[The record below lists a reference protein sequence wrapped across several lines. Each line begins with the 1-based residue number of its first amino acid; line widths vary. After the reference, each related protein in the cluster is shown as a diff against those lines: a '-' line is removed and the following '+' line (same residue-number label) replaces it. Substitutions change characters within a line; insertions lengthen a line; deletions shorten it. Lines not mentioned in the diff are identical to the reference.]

1 MSKKN
6 SHSKQKGKGTKRPVT
21 LIAGVF
27 FIVGLAVLGGYYFE
41 QNTEITDVDFKG
53 HHFTSTEE
61 LQAAIADMTP
71 VGMLADSVD
80 FRALMNSVSSLPYV
94 EDINITMGFRGK
106 LQFNV
111 TERKPLALL
120 VDGSRRSYVSEGGIK
135 LPIIPEKTE
144 DVPLV
149 YGFPAE
155 PLTDTLKTDAFR
167 QVEEFLTAAR
177 ENRFGW
183 ITISEVAWNEREG
196 VVALTAEN
204 GVKLLFGHS
213 DFETRLK
220 HWQAFYGE
228 VISTK
233 GIEAFR
239 QIDLRFRNQVVTK
252 E

>member
-1 MSKKN
+1 MSKNKSHSKKKN
-6 SHSKQKGKGTKRPVT
+6 SGPKRPVT
-21 LIAGVF
+21 LIAGIF

-41 QNTEITDVDFKG
+41 QNTRITDVDFSG
-53 HHFTSTEE
+53 YHFTSSDDLEAT
-61 LQAAIADMTP
+61 IAEITP
-71 VGMLADSVD
+71 VGMLADSLD
-80 FRALMNSVSSLPYV
+80 YGALIHSVRTLPYV
-94 EDINITMGFRGK
+94 EDLNITMGFRGK
-106 LQFNV
+106 LQFNI

-120 VDGSRRSYVSEGGIK
+120 IDGSRRSYVAEGGIR

-155 PLTDTLKTDAFR
+155 PLSDTLKTEAFR
-167 QVEEFLTAAR
+167 QVEDFLIAAR

-233 GIEAFR
+233 GIGAFR

>member
-1 MSKKN
+1 LSKKK
-6 SHSKQKGKGTKRPVT
+6 SHSKQKTKETKRPLT

-27 FIVGLAVLGGYYFE
+27 FIVGLAILGGFYFE
-41 QNTEITDVDFKG
+41 QNTQITDVNFTG

-61 LQAAIADMTP
+61 LKAKIAEITP

-80 FRALMNSVSSLPYV
+80 FGMLMNSVNSLPYV
-94 EDINITMGFRGK
+94 EKVNVTMGYRGK
-106 LQFNV
+106 LQFNI

-120 VDGSRRSYVSEGGIK
+120 MDGSKRSYVSEGGIK

-149 YGFPAE
+149 YGFDAE
-155 PLTDTLKTDAFR
+155 PISDTLKTDAFR
-167 QVEEFLTAAR
+167 QVEDFLTAAR

>member
-1 MSKKN
+1 LSKKK
-6 SHSKQKGKGTKRPVT
+6 SHSKQKTKETKRPLT

-27 FIVGLAVLGGYYFE
+27 FIVGLAILGGFYFE
-41 QNTEITDVDFKG
+41 QNTQITDVNFTG

-61 LQAAIADMTP
+61 LEAKIAEITP

-80 FRALMNSVSSLPYV
+80 FGMLMNSVNSLPYV
-94 EDINITMGFRGK
+94 EKVNVTMGYRGK
-106 LQFNV
+106 LQFNI

-120 VDGSRRSYVSEGGIK
+120 MDGSKRSYVSEGGIK

-149 YGFPAE
+149 YGFDAE
-155 PLTDTLKTDAFR
+155 PISDTLKTDAFR
-167 QVEEFLTAAR
+167 QVEDFLTAAR

>member
-1 MSKKN
+1 MSKKK
-6 SHSKQKGKGTKRPVT
+6 SHSKKKSSGSKRPVT
-21 LIAGVF
+21 LIAGIF

-41 QNTEITDVDFKG
+41 QNTRITDVDFAGYK
-53 HHFTSTEE
+53 FTSSEE
-61 LQAAIADMTP
+61 LQAAIAEATP

-80 FRALMNSVSSLPYV
+80 FGSLMQSIHSLPYV
-94 EDINITMGFRGK
+94 EDVNVTMGYRGK

-120 VDGSRRSYVSEGGIK
+120 MDGSRRVYVAKGGIK

-155 PLTDTLKTDAFR
+155 PLSDTLKSDAFR
-167 QVEEFLTAAR
+167 QVEDFLTAAQ

-228 VISTK
+228 VVSTK